1 MIATIL
7 VDDEFMILRG
17 LQKLIDWEDLGFQIT
32 GTFQDP
38 AGALSFVRHEQPQ
51 LLITDMNMPNIAG
64 PDFISQVRQ
73 VQPNIAIIVL
83 SGYGDFAY
91 VRAGL
96 QNGALD
102 YLRKP
107 VDPDELT
114 AALAKAKKQL
124 TKQAERAQDTLLA
137 RQQQVQ
143 HLLTVATGHQD
154 SATVAALELTEDT
167 LAEQVRVVAVLRPER
182 AVLADFLAQSPP
194 VVGYFWSGQDAIIL
208 LRGDSAHV
216 RYWTS
221 MLPRVVG
228 SQQRPILISQ
238 PTTFLSQVHALYVT
252 MQQAVEQAY
261 FYELAAG
268 LVVLPTE
275 SLPQEPSLD
284 EVAEQLRG
292 MAPAEMR
299 RALLAL
305 NARIRRDPVA
315 VPYVRQLALVFLM
328 AVNPDDDERVHQ
340 INTAP
345 TLASLHDLLL
355 EALDAA
361 AAVTDTR
368 YSDSVQTMRSLVKQY
383 YARPLQLTDI
393 AERLHL
399 NPVYL
404 GQLFKKETGQTFSQY
419 LADWRITQAKV
430 LLRQGQL
437 DIGLIAETVGYQNNG
452 YFYKVFKKQV
462 GVSPRTFREQ
472 NRLLR
477 V

>member
-1 MIATIL
+1 
-7 VDDEFMILRG
+7 
-17 LQKLIDWEDLGFQIT
+17 
-32 GTFQDP
+32 
-38 AGALSFVRHEQPQ
+38 
-51 LLITDMNMPNIAG
+51 
-64 PDFISQVRQ
+64 
-73 VQPNIAIIVL
+73 
-83 SGYGDFAY
+83 
-91 VRAGL
+91 
-96 QNGALD
+96 
-102 YLRKP
+102 
-107 VDPDELT
+107 
-114 AALAKAKKQL
+114 
-124 TKQAERAQDTLLA
+124 
-137 RQQQVQ
+137 
-143 HLLTVATGHQD
+143 
-154 SATVAALELTEDT
+154 
-167 LAEQVRVVAVLRPER
+167 
-182 AVLADFLAQSPP
+182 
-194 VVGYFWSGQDAIIL
+194 
-208 LRGDSAHV
+208 
-216 RYWTS
+216 
-221 MLPRVVG
+221 
-228 SQQRPILISQ
+228 
-238 PTTFLSQVHALYVT
+238 
-252 MQQAVEQAY
+252 
-261 FYELAAG
+261 
-268 LVVLPTE
+268 
-275 SLPQEPSLD
+275 
-284 EVAEQLRG
+284 
-292 MAPAEMR
+292 
-299 RALLAL
+299 
-305 NARIRRDPVA
+305 
-315 VPYVRQLALVFLM
+315 M

-472 NRLLR
+472 NRLVR